1 MARKVWAVATHERHR
16 LKRLAQGIQQTLKAN
31 HSTNT
36 TTNQGKIT
44 MTDKTLEQLQAEI
57 SSLTD
62 KNAQLIAEKRKVQG
76 ERDEFAAQLSTLQAA
91 ADATQQSLEQITVHN
106 PRMEIIDEVA
116 AGGRSAIL
124 WRELNHHLNIERTAE
139 GVDVFTTKDGDPV
152 LKDGEPVTLSREGIY
167 KLESLGLVDGLAT
180 LIVGNGSSGGGAH
193 GNHNTKPLRSAA
205 AHEPEAQRFGMR

>member
-1 MARKVWAVATHERHR
+1 
-16 LKRLAQGIQQTLKAN
+16 
-31 HSTNT
+31 
-36 TTNQGKIT
+36 

-57 SSLTD
+57 SLLTE

-76 ERDEFAAQLSTLQAA
+76 ERDEFAAQLTTLQTA
-91 ADATQQSLEQITVHN
+91 ADATQQNLEQITIHN

-116 AGGRSAIL
+116 AGGRAAIL

-152 LKDGEPVTLSREGIY
+152 LKDGVPVTLSRDGIY

-180 LIVGNGSSGGGAH
+180 LIIGNGSSGGGVH
-193 GNHNTKPLRSAA
+193 GIQSVSSTRTTP
-205 AHEPEAQRFGMR
+205 HEPEAQRFGMR

>member
-1 MARKVWAVATHERHR
+1 
-16 LKRLAQGIQQTLKAN
+16 
-31 HSTNT
+31 
-36 TTNQGKIT
+36 
-44 MTDKTLEQLQAEI
+44 MTDKTLEQLQDEI
-57 SSLTD
+57 KLLTD

-76 ERDEFAAQLSTLQAA
+76 ERDEFAAQLTTLQAA

-116 AGGRSAIL
+116 AGGRAAIL
-124 WRELNHHLNIERTAE
+124 WRELNHHLNIERTAD

-180 LIVGNGSSGGGAH
+180 LIVGNGSSGGGVH
-193 GNHNTKPLRSAA
+193 GIHTTKPLRSAV
-205 AHEPEAQRFGMR
+205 HEPEQQRFGMR